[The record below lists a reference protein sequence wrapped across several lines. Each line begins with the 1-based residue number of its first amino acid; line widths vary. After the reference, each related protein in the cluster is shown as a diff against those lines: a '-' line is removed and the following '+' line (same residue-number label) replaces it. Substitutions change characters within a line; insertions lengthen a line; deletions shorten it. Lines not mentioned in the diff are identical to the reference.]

1 MHACMHV
8 STCVCVL
15 CMCLSER
22 LHEEL
27 QREKDVANKPH
38 MHLHGMSCA
47 AFFSQAVYCR
57 NGASE
62 GLKTRGVTSNLGVS
76 LGRFLLTGVL

>member
-1 MHACMHV
+1 MHACLHA
-8 STCVCVL
+8 CKYVCMCIVYV
-15 CMCLSER
+15 MCLSER

-47 AFFSQAVYCR
+47 AFF
-57 NGASE
+57 
-62 GLKTRGVTSNLGVS
+62 
-76 LGRFLLTGVL
+76 FLRLFTAGMALARV